1 MKVAFH
7 NFLWVKSHLNLST
20 KKSCQ
25 KTVKG
30 QFHVKKIGAKT
41 LIFRQRKLLIGKS
54 LIKYPFNAQRAV
66 NLSLDIPFNFK
77 LLHRRPT
84 NCFLKKVDFKTTRS
98 ALFVIRKRKTW
109 YTYFED
115 AKKQTIFGIVFLS
128 GCSLSLGEHNYLHR
142 NTALGLRPDSSKHK
156 LQINFCCLIAKH
168 HIWLCRS
175 KEHPPNLN
183 NFLLYLKHIYQIE
196 NNASTVKNKWEPLLP
211 FISLLTWVSK
221 TFSVLFGFDCALL
234 PKIKKKGNG
243 RAVREKG
250 KNGQDVLTSLFAFS
264 LLLSSQLMLCMCV
277 FLLLLL
283 LFSFFVTF
291 YLYLICCCCCCC

>member
-128 GCSLSLGEHNYLHR
+128 GCSLSLGEHNYLHI
-142 NTALGLRPDSSKHK
+142 NTALGLRPDRSKHK

-168 HIWLCRS
+168 YIWLCRS
-175 KEHPPNLN
+175 KEHSPNLN

-196 NNASTVKNKWEPLLP
+196 NNSSTVKNKWEPLLP

-291 YLYLICCCCCCC
+291 YLYLICCCCCC

>member
-128 GCSLSLGEHNYLHR
+128 GCSLSLGEHNYLHI
-142 NTALGLRPDSSKHK
+142 NTALGLRPDRSKHK

-168 HIWLCRS
+168 YIWLCRL

-291 YLYLICCCCCCC
+291 YLYLICCCCCC

>member
-115 AKKQTIFGIVFLS
+115 AKKQTYSHFEK
-128 GCSLSLGEHNYLHR
+128 GCRRKMCLH
-142 NTALGLRPDSSKHK
+142 
-156 LQINFCCLIAKH
+156 F
-168 HIWLCRS
+168 W
-175 KEHPPNLN
+175 
-183 NFLLYLKHIYQIE
+183 
-196 NNASTVKNKWEPLLP
+196 NKWLT
-211 FISLLTWVSK
+211 ISITTNVK
-221 TFSVLFGFDCALL
+221 TFTLF
-234 PKIKKKGNG
+234 IWIN
-243 RAVREKG
+243 
-250 KNGQDVLTSLFAFS
+250 LFHVTAF
-264 LLLSSQLMLCMCV
+264 
-277 FLLLLL
+277 
-283 LFSFFVTF
+283 
-291 YLYLICCCCCCC
+291 

>member
-30 QFHVKKIGAKT
+30 QFHVKKIGAKK

-128 GCSLSLGEHNYLHR
+128 GCSLSLGEHNYLHI
-142 NTALGLRPDSSKHK
+142 NTALGLRPDRSKHK

-168 HIWLCRS
+168 HIWLCRL

-234 PKIKKKGNG
+234 PKIKKKRKRKSSERKRKKRTRCIN
-243 RAVREKG
+243 
-250 KNGQDVLTSLFAFS
+250 FA
-264 LLLSSQLMLCMCV
+264 
-277 FLLLLL
+277 
-283 LFSFFVTF
+283 
-291 YLYLICCCCCCC
+291 ICF

>member
-128 GCSLSLGEHNYLHR
+128 GCSLSLGEHNYLHI
-142 NTALGLRPDSSKHK
+142 NTALGLRPDRSKHK

-168 HIWLCRS
+168 YIWLCRS
-175 KEHPPNLN
+175 KEHSPNLN

-234 PKIKKKGNG
+234 PKIKKKRKRKSSKRKRKKRTRCIN
-243 RAVREKG
+243 
-250 KNGQDVLTSLFAFS
+250 FA
-264 LLLSSQLMLCMCV
+264 
-277 FLLLLL
+277 
-283 LFSFFVTF
+283 
-291 YLYLICCCCCCC
+291 ICF

>member
-98 ALFVIRKRKTW
+98 ALFVIRKRNTW

-128 GCSLSLGEHNYLHR
+128 GCSLSLGEHNYLHI

-168 HIWLCRS
+168 HIWLCRL

-234 PKIKKKGNG
+234 PKIKKKRKRKSSERKRKKRTRCIN
-243 RAVREKG
+243 
-250 KNGQDVLTSLFAFS
+250 FA
-264 LLLSSQLMLCMCV
+264 
-277 FLLLLL
+277 
-283 LFSFFVTF
+283 
-291 YLYLICCCCCCC
+291 ICF